1 MLFYDINAENKTIE
15 DSASNFLNVL
25 SKCIM
30 AVTLCAV
37 VWTVIEVHSYIMYSY
52 ADVYQP
58 YIE

>member
-15 DSASNFLNVL
+15 DSANNFLNVL